1 MRWLDSLIR
10 HLPTAVLPD
19 SVVLRHRAIP
29 DDLWARTLA
38 SHPFLAWRTPERLA
52 RLRELSTLFLAHK
65 QFTPMPGVQLNDA
78 MAVAIAAQACLP
90 VLRWGL
96 SPYGGFVSVV
106 IHPDQVVAR
115 RETMDDAGVVHHYDE
130 VLAGEAQPDGP
141 IMLSWRDV
149 DMGAD
154 HPEGYNVVVHEFVHA
169 LDMSNGEADGLPPL
183 PPGLSRDTWLDT
195 LWQAFDHHRNALA
208 HGEATWLDPYAAEH
222 GLTEFLPVVCE
233 AFFTAPHGLT
243 QAYPDVYA
251 LLRSYFDE
259 SPAEYAPLPAPRPDE
274 AA

>member
-1 MRWLDSLIR
+1 MNWLSSLIR
-10 HLPTAVLPD
+10 SLPAALLPD
-19 SVVLRHRAIP
+19 AMVLRHRAIP
-29 DDLWARTLA
+29 DALWARTLA
-38 SHPFLAWRTPERLA
+38 GYPFLAWRTPARQA
-52 RLRELSTLFLAHK
+52 RLREFSTLFLAHK
-65 QFTPMPGVQLNDA
+65 EFTPMPGVAFDDA

-96 SPYGGFVSVV
+96 NPYSGFVSVV

-115 RETMDDAGVVHHYDE
+115 RETMDEAGVVHQYDE

-141 IMLSWRDV
+141 IMLSWHDV

-183 PPGLSRDTWLDT
+183 PPEVSRDEWLDT

-208 HGEATWLDPYAAEH
+208 HGEPTWLDPYAAEH

-233 AFFTAPHGLT
+233 AFFTAPHGLA

-251 LLRSYFDE
+251 LLRVYFNE
-259 SPAEYAPLPAPRPDE
+259 SPAEHAPPRGPAQHE
-274 AA
+274 